1 MKKTAIFKRYNG
13 YFGDHVVGVF
23 SAAEYLADYDVRIF
37 LGSYDEIAV
46 SLHNIRYINSGSSV
60 LFTIPVRTAPGYS
73 IKINSA
79 SVGCDNGTAEEVIK
93 FFHEDYS
100 DVYIAKMIQHLIFD
114 NKKKRATPGL

>member
-1 MKKTAIFKRYNG
+1 MKKAATFKRYNG
-13 YFGDHVVGVF
+13 YHGDHVVGVF
-23 SAAEYLADYDVRIF
+23 SAAEHLSDYDVRIF

-46 SLHNIRYINSGSSV
+46 SLHNIRYVNSGSSI
-60 LFTIPVRTAPGYS
+60 LFAIPVRRADGFT

-79 SVGCDNGTAEEVIK
+79 SVSCDSGTAEEVMQ
-93 FFHEDYS
+93 FFHKDYS